1 MDVKEAKFFK
11 ASLDNT
17 IPHLDLHGFYPQE
30 ALEKL
35 ELFLFNELD
44 KKQDTARIIYG
55 GGTGRLREEVLGCL
69 KKHVL
74 VDSIKDEGGSCVV
87 LLNNF

>member
-17 IPHLDLHGFYPQE
+17 IPQLDLHGLYPQE

-35 ELFLFNELD
+35 ELFLFNGLD
-44 KKQDTARIIYG
+44 KKQDTARVIYG
-55 GGTGRLREEVLGCL
+55 GGTGRLKEEVLGCL
-69 KKHVL
+69 KKHSL
-74 VDSIKDEGGSCVV
+74 VDSIEDEGGSCVV
-87 LLNNF
+87 LLG